1 MLSKIDANQFL
12 TREDYNRKLGPLQL
26 SFQSLAHELYERRRA
41 LIVVFEGW
49 DAAGKGGAI
58 RRLTEQLDARGYEVS
73 PIGAPEGEDRTHHYL
88 YRFWRRL
95 KPAEEK
101 QVQIFDRSWYGRVMV
116 ERVEGFCPEE
126 AWKRAYREINDFE
139 RQLASN
145 GMILVKFWL
154 HITPEEQLAR
164 FEARQSSQSKS
175 WKLNEEDWRNR
186 ARWSLYEKAVEEMLL
201 RTSTLVAPWTVVEAN
216 DKHYSR
222 IKVLKTVVDT
232 LDQELSS
239 TPEGKKKNKGS

>member
-1 MLSKIDANQFL
+1 MLSRIDANQVL
-12 TREDYNRKLGPLQL
+12 TREDYDRKLVPLQL
-26 SFQSLAHELYERRRA
+26 SFQALAHELYVRRRA
-41 LIVVFEGW
+41 LIVLFEGW

-73 PIGAPEGEDRTHHYL
+73 PIAAPEGEDRSHHYL

-101 QVQIFDRSWYGRVMV
+101 QVQIFDRSWYGRVLV
-116 ERVEGFCPEE
+116 ERVEGFCTEE

-139 RQLASN
+139 RQLVSN
-145 GMILVKFWL
+145 GMILAKFWL

-164 FEARQSSQSKS
+164 FEARQASQSKS

-186 ARWSLYEKAVEEMLL
+186 ARWTLYEKAVEEMLL

-216 DKHYSR
+216 DKHFAR
-222 IKVLKTVVDT
+222 IKVLKTVVDA
-232 LDQELSS
+232 LEQELSDL
-239 TPEGKKKNKGS
+239 PEEKKKNRKS